1 MAPPAPLE
9 CTAAGCDF
17 TTAVGAPTWDM
28 MATLLANHT
37 QAVHAVRGPGQTQP
51 TNHSKLE
58 KLPRPVFTLKMT
70 ESQWS
75 FTKIQWENY
84 IKQGVVS
91 PEVKLMQLQAACDD
105 KLRQRIFDTG
115 IYTSLTTA
123 ETFLV
128 KMKDLVV
135 IIVHKSIHLMNL
147 WKMQ

>member
-1 MAPPAPLE
+1 MAPPVPLE

-17 TTAVGAPTWDM
+17 TTAVGAPTWDI
-28 MATLLANHT
+28 MATLLTNHT
-37 QAVHAVRGPGQTQP
+37 QAVRGPGQTQP

-105 KLRQRIFDTG
+105 KL
-115 IYTSLTTA
+115 
-123 ETFLV
+123 
-128 KMKDLVV
+128 
-135 IIVHKSIHLMNL
+135 
-147 WKMQ
+147 